1 MRIQFTTES
10 NLINP
15 QLNDGK
21 LLYAN
26 DSDKLYICTGS
37 SYNSVLMNKSGNVG
51 INNQTPN
58 HTLSIN
64 SSIDE
69 VLMLERGSNSFEITM
84 QNSGRVNMIGD
95 IFLNT
100 VLNCDSGGTGITI
113 YALDDLVVG
122 NNSSGLKKISKSN
135 VIGSMLISGK
145 TGLEYST
152 HMFKNYLTMSDPVYV
167 SNTDMTISYLYC
179 RNSSDT
185 DFITLENINLSTDTS
200 LQGNVVSGV
209 VCPNPESTDISASV
223 TGFTSTDEYQT
234 GDSISV
240 NGETRKVVNNNP
252 LTVNSVFTTLPLWTL
267 AGAATL
273 STVAFKFGTKSFNS
287 TATTALGTIL
297 TRTNTPSLF
306 TIECFL
312 RINSTGAVM
321 NIFSSATAN
330 SFLIGFARN
339 PMNFTVSIGQ
349 GTTFNIANAVRLAT
363 TVIAIN
369 TWYHFAVVRSNTQYR
384 FFVNGTEQNS
394 VTSALNMTSPVFN
407 SFILGNSA
415 SNYNGYIDEFRL
427 SSVARYTGNFTPT
440 TSAFSIDSS
449 TISLNH
455 FDSTTITSSDV
466 CSLRT
471 FTHSRNTAVGPNQIL
486 YVYAQQDKLF
496 ITPRIN
502 ESTVTDYTASN
513 PATTSNDIRKIPVYY
528 ISNSSNILYS
538 ITKNDN
544 SFDIC
549 PFISIINA
557 NTSTIPVVVSLTSI
571 IPVDAKKIKILITH
585 THVGTISAGIVV
597 GTSATFYNQ
606 YLTTNVASVIQLII
620 EVPVI
625 NQSITAYL
633 SVLASTTNF
642 SLNIIGFSV

>member
-15 QLNDGK
+15 QLNEGK

-37 SYNSVLMNKSGNVG
+37 SYNSVVMNKSGNVG
-51 INNQTPN
+51 INNQTPI
-58 HTLSIN
+58 HTLSVN
-64 SSIDE
+64 SSIDDIL
-69 VLMLERGSNSFEITM
+69 VLQRGGNSFEIIM

-95 IFLNT
+95 VFLNT
-100 VLNCDSGGTGITI
+100 VLNCDSGGTGITSFN
-113 YALDDLVVG
+113 LDDLVVG
-122 NNSSGLKKISKSN
+122 NNSNGLKKISKSN

-185 DFITLENINLSTDTS
+185 DFITLENINLSTSTL
-200 LQGNVVSGV
+200 LQGSAVSGQ
-209 VCPNPESTDISASV
+209 VCPNPESTNISSSV
-223 TGFTSTDEYQT
+223 TGFTSIDEYQT

-240 NGETRKVVNNNP
+240 NGETRKVLNNNP

-267 AGAATL
+267 AGTATL

-287 TATTALGTIL
+287 TATTALGTVL

-312 RINSTGAVM
+312 RINSTGGVM

-330 SFLIGFARN
+330 SFRIGFARN

-349 GTTFNIANAVRLAT
+349 GASFNIANAVRLAT

-369 TWYHFAVVRSNTQYR
+369 TWYHFAVVRSSTQYR
-384 FFVNGTEQNS
+384 FFVNGVEQNS
-394 VTSALNMTSPVFN
+394 VISALNVTSAVFN
-407 SFILGNSA
+407 SFILGDSA

-427 SSVARYTGNFTPT
+427 SNIARYTGNFTPT
-440 TSAFSIDSS
+440 TSAFSLDSS

-455 FDSTTITSSDV
+455 FDSTTITNSDDA
-466 CSLRT
+466 SLKL
-471 FTHSRNTAVGPNQIL
+471 FTHSRNQEVAPNQIL
-486 YVYAQQDKLF
+486 YVYAHQDKLF
-496 ITPRIN
+496 ITPRN
-502 ESTVTDYTASN
+502 TESTVTDYTVSN

-528 ISNSSNILYS
+528 ISNSSNVLYS

-544 SFDIC
+544 TFDIC
-549 PFISIINA
+549 PFIPIINA
-557 NTSTIPVVVSLTSI
+557 STSTTPVVVSLSSI
-571 IPVDAKKIKILITH
+571 IPIDAKKIKVLITH
-585 THVGTISAGIVV
+585 VHVGTISAGIVV
-597 GTSATFYNQ
+597 GTLSLLYNT
-606 YLTTNVASVIQLII
+606 YLQTNVASTMYLII
-620 EVPVI
+620 EIPVI

-642 SLNIIGFSV
+642 SLNIIGFTV